1 LLDSSYLPVAVKLG
15 SSAPHGLQ
23 RARAK
28 SLPLWPA
35 TTIRP
40 EESIASAVATSW
52 RAGAKL
58 VVTLPP
64 VPNVGSRVP
73 SGS

>member
-1 LLDSSYLPVAVKLG
+1 
-15 SSAPHGLQ
+15 
-23 RARAK
+23 
-28 SLPLWPA
+28 LPLWPA